1 LALFLPQPCRVGFGD
16 LRLRQ
21 AEQLDGQ
28 ARDNSD
34 ILELLPCRS
43 LTAGFDLRAPSQART
58 AGQSCSCVI
67 GRFFISLP
75 SNQLAAAGKIERARP
90 AGPVVPILQYDQLV
104 STLLCW
110 SAHPGEHQQGDF
122 HGVLSGRSGSNVE
135 HFTAAQERDGEA

>member
-1 LALFLPQPCRVGFGD
+1 LALFLLQPCRVGFGG

-34 ILELLPCRS
+34 ILELLLCRS

-75 SNQLAAAGKIERARP
+75 SNQLAAVGKIERAP
-90 AGPVVPILQYDQLV
+90 LAGPAVPILPYDQLV
-104 STLLCW
+104 STLQ
-110 SAHPGEHQQGDF
+110 SVHPGEHQQGDF
-122 HGVLSGRSGSNVE
+122 HGALSGRSGSNVE